1 MTVPHPGHGPNGCTA
16 GPHGCKTSA
25 VSADENSWWRS
36 AVVYQVYPRS
46 FADADGDGVGDLAGV
61 TSRLD
66 HIASLGADA
75 VWLTPFQRSPQAD
88 HGYDVSD
95 YLDVDPLFGTLGD
108 FDALVVR
115 AHVLGLRVL
124 VDLVPNHC
132 SSAHPLF
139 QAALEAGPGSP
150 ERARFHF
157 SPGRGDSGELPPNNW
172 PSVFGGPAWSR
183 VTEPDGQ
190 PGEWY
195 LHLYAPEQPDW
206 NWRHP
211 ATGVLL
217 DEALRFWLD
226 RGADGVRIDV
236 AHGLFKADGLP
247 DPADP
252 DIEPMRLRGNVMACD
267 QEEVHDVYR
276 RWRRIADEFEPQRV
290 LVGEVNLLPHRAA
303 RYVRPDELHQ
313 AFAFALLAAPW
324 DAEAWRTAAA
334 DLLDGAAHTGSP
346 VTWVVENHDVVRAP
360 TRYGGGERGLS
371 RARAA
376 LLAVLALPGSAYVYQ
391 GQELGLPEVE
401 VPVEAR
407 QDPAWLRSGF
417 TRDGARVPIPWHPE
431 PSGTHG
437 FSAGGPGALPWLP
450 VPTRAEADWGALSV
464 DAQEGDPSSTLELT
478 RAALRLRRR
487 LHADRVIHPDDA
499 ATVCT
504 TAEGL
509 LQVERAGT
517 LLAINMGDVAV
528 GLPDGELLLSSGPLT
543 RQGGSRALPPDTAA
557 WLRR

>member
-1 MTVPHPGHGPNGCTA
+1 M
-16 GPHGCKTSA
+16 SA
-25 VSADENSWWRS
+25 RESSWWRS

-61 TSRLD
+61 TSRLG

-108 FDALVVR
+108 FDTLVER
-115 AHVLGLRVL
+115 AHDLGMRVI

-157 SPGRGDSGELPPNNW
+157 SPGRGDGGELPPNNW

-183 VTEPDGQ
+183 VPETDGR

-195 LHLYAPEQPDW
+195 LHLYAPEQPDL

-211 ATGVLL
+211 ATHELL
-217 DEALRFWLD
+217 DGALRFWLD

-236 AHGLFKADGLP
+236 AHGLFKAEGLP
-247 DPADP
+247 DLADP

-267 QEEVHDVYR
+267 QEEVHEVYR
-276 RWRRIADEFEPQRV
+276 RWRAIADGYVPERV

-313 AFAFALLAAPW
+313 AFAFAFLAAPW
-324 DAEAWRTAAA
+324 DAEAWQVAATG
-334 DLLDGAAHTGSP
+334 LLDGAARTGSP

-360 TRYGGGERGLS
+360 TRYGGGEHGLA

-376 LLAVLALPGSAYVYQ
+376 LLTVLALPGSAYVYQ
-391 GQELGLPEVE
+391 GQELGLPEVD

-407 QDPAWLRSGF
+407 QDPAWLRSGV
-417 TRDGARVPIPWHPE
+417 TRDGARVPIPWRSDPAG
-431 PSGTHG
+431 SYG
-437 FSAGGPGALPWLP
+437 FSDGAPGATPWLP
-450 VPTRAEADWGALSV
+450 VPPPPEGTGRSGPHWGALSV
-464 DAQEGDPSSTLELT
+464 AAQEDDPSSTLELA
-478 RAALRLRRR
+478 RAAVQLRRR
-487 LHADRVIHPDDA
+487 LHADGVLHPDDS
-499 ATVCT
+499 ATVRT
-504 TAEGL
+504 TAAGL
-509 LQVERAGT
+509 LEVERAGT
-517 LLAINMGDVAV
+517 LLAVNLGGAPS
-528 GLPDGELLLSSGPLT
+528 GLPEGELMLSSGPLA
-543 RQGGSRALPPDTAA
+543 RDGDLVLLPPDTAA